1 MNMKT
6 FKKTTSNISAVIR
19 SDVRRLSRSVVT
31 VICVFGLALVPC
43 LYAWFN
49 IMSNWSP
56 YTSDSTKNLKIA
68 VASSDA
74 GTDFV
79 GMKLN
84 VGDIILEKLKANDQI
99 DWQFPDS
106 VQGVMDGLYAGDYYA
121 GLIIP
126 EDFSASI
133 LGFTDGEMDHPEIIY
148 YDNQKMNAVASRVTD
163 RAQGIIKDQ
172 INSIFVATIV
182 DELSKFTSVFNGMGL
197 SAEDALQS
205 LDNQLGSIKSDLKT
219 YAAILNSMST
229 VTKSAATVTGMTNDL
244 LPDVT
249 NMLVNSRKTIVD
261 IQDRLT
267 TSKQDVVYAADAIR
281 NTSEEL
287 RNTVERLDSAVDGDP
302 AEAGGSY
309 VDWDSLFGEGGIT
322 EYEGEI
328 LDDLYADV
336 NKQLHESVIRFD
348 DILQKTNIDKNLI
361 ASMGTL
367 QDSLKNLDSL
377 LAKVEGDIDSQSM
390 TLQQYTDALNS
401 CTVSI
406 ESTEDVLNYMVR
418 MVSNLQSSVNELRT
432 SESFTKLIDLLKDD
446 VGGLVEYLSSPANLE
461 VVRVYALENFG
472 SGMAPFYTTLAL
484 YASAL
489 LSVSLMHTHVKR
501 RNDIPMLNTTEAF
514 FGRYFVFFAI
524 GQFTALITVLG
535 NLYYIGI
542 QCYAPFQFWLAAAI
556 SSLVFTLLNYGM
568 VFAFGNIGEAIAII
582 VLVVQVAGSGG
593 TYPLEMLPQIFRD
606 LYKFMPFNYAMTAMR
621 ETIAGSYDHVYLK
634 SILVLL
640 LMAAILI
647 PLSLVFSIA
656 FKPVLKSYAESK
668 SKTKLMHGN

>member
-1 MNMKT
+1 MKT

-68 VASSDA
+68 VASSDV

>member
-1 MNMKT
+1 MKT

-68 VASSDA
+68 VASSDV

-79 GMKLN
+79 GMELN

-106 VQGVMDGLYAGDYYA
+106 VQGVMDGLHAGDYYA

-287 RNTVERLDSAVDGDP
+287 RNTVERIDSAVDGDP

-361 ASMGTL
+361 ASMSTL

-472 SGMAPFYTTLAL
+472 SGMAPFYTVLAL

-656 FKPVLKSYAESK
+656 FKPVLRSYAESK

>member
-68 VASSDA
+68 VASSDV

-361 ASMGTL
+361 ASMSTL